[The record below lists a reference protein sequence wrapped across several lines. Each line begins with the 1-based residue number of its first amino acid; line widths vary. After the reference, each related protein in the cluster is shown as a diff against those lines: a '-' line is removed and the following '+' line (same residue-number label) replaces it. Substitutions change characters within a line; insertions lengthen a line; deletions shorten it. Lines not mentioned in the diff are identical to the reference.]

1 MSTLSQ
7 KLTNRIGE
15 LLRRGRFQDQEALIE
30 HALDLVAGEDKEL
43 CAARNQLSEFLES
56 RMGNST
62 EGGVPFDIAEIKA
75 RYGARK

>member
-15 LLRRGRFQDQEALIE
+15 LLRRGRFEDQEALIE
-30 HALDLVAGEDKEL
+30 HALDLVAGEDTEL
-43 CAARNQLSEFLES
+43 SAARNQLSDLLES
-56 RMGNST
+56 RMGKST
-62 EGGVPFDIAEIKA
+62 EVGVPFDIAEIKA